1 MLLELKISDIRD
13 EVNIFKKV
21 DILIKIKILIS
32 KIII

>member
-13 EVNIFKKV
+13 KVNIFKKV